1 MTSCVNVTVSFPSL
15 QAYELAT
22 LTGTQVMLLVAS
34 ETGHVYTFATPKL
47 QPMITS
53 ESGKALIQTCL
64 NSPDPP
70 FRHDQQTENV
80 RFSQQGFEETEL
92 NYPPNMDTVSPKAVM
107 DPLAMG
113 PGAVL
118 GPVVRVPFGMQLP
131 QHQLPLTSQGGS
143 VLFGQHLLP
152 QSSAALS
159 HNPVVTSLPPMS
171 QPSSPPRLSHSPAMS
186 AHSPPMHHRLS
197 PSHTP
202 YSQSSPMPSQPNVI
216 VDDVGSPSTHMV
228 GSPMRQ
234 ASPPHFPQEHLL
246 PPLDAY
252 ESHPSPHGSP
262 LRQQTYS
269 PMPTSRNTSPVYSNN
284 GSPGQM
290 VMGHVPM
297 PHM

>member
-1 MTSCVNVTVSFPSL
+1 
-15 QAYELAT
+15 
-22 LTGTQVMLLVAS
+22 MLLVAS

-70 FRHDQQTENV
+70 FRHDQQTDNV

-92 NYPPNMDTVSPKAVM
+92 NYPPNMDTVSPKGVM

-131 QHQLPLTSQGGS
+131 QHQLPLTSQGSS

-152 QSSAALS
+152 QTSASLS
-159 HNPVVTSLPPMS
+159 HNPVVTSLPPMT
-171 QPSSPPRLSHSPAMS
+171 QPNSPPRLVHSPAMS

-197 PSHTP
+197 PSNTP
-202 YSQSSPMPSQPNVI
+202 YSQPSPMPSQPNVI
-216 VDDVGSPSTHMV
+216 VDDVGSPPSHMV

-234 ASPPHFPQEHLL
+234 ASPHHFPQEHLL

-252 ESHPSPHGSP
+252 DSHPSPHGSP

-284 GSPGQM
+284 GSPSQM
-290 VMGHVPM
+290 VMGHVSM

>member
-1 MTSCVNVTVSFPSL
+1 
-15 QAYELAT
+15 
-22 LTGTQVMLLVAS
+22 MLLVAS

-92 NYPPNMDTVSPKAVM
+92 NYPPNMDTVSPKGVM
-107 DPLAMG
+107 DPLGMG
-113 PGAVL
+113 PSAVL

-131 QHQLPLTSQGGS
+131 QPQLPLSSQGSG

-152 QSSAALS
+152 QSSVALT
-159 HNPVVTSLPPMS
+159 HNPVATSLPMT
-171 QPSSPPRLSHSPAMS
+171 QPNSPPRLVHSPAMS
-186 AHSPPMHHRLS
+186 SHSPPMHHRLS
-197 PSHTP
+197 PTHTS

-216 VDDVGSPSTHMV
+216 VDDVGSPPSHMV

-252 ESHPSPHGSP
+252 DSHPSPHGSP

-290 VMGHVPM
+290 MHHVPLGPM
-297 PHM
+297 